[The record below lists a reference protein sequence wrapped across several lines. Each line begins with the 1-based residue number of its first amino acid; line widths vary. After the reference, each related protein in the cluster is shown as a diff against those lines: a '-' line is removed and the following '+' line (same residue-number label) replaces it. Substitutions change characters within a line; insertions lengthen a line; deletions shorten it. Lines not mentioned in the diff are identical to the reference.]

1 METQKKHLNDRV
13 IVYAIIWAMSYIAS
27 LLALRSFDLPL
38 EAGIVLTVITALA
51 FAVFMYK
58 YYRSIFFMDEVQ
70 IKVQMEAIVIAF
82 SLGLLL
88 LMTLGLIDLFTT
100 LNQENWSHRH
110 LFPIFLAFYF
120 AGLYFSARKYNF
132 NDEKHD

>member
-1 METQKKHLNDRV
+1 MDTQKKHVNDRV
-13 IVYAIIWAMSYIAS
+13 IVYAIIWAMSYIGS
-27 LLALRSFDLPL
+27 LLALRSYDFPF
-38 EAGIVLTVITALA
+38 EAGILLTLITALA

-110 LFPIFLAFYF
+110 LFPIFIAFYF
-120 AGLYFSARKYNF
+120 GGLFVSARKYNF